1 MSASVWYC
9 VNAARERLGPM
20 AAEEIRRRFEAG
32 ELQRRSLVWQS
43 GMPQWLPLEQVAG
56 DLGIVLAAAPSSMT
70 DASSTASSSAP
81 TSAPM
86 PPAPIAA
93 VAPAT
98 TPQPAADAALAQ
110 AYAASSRDASAVGG
124 GVSDDVVDAGFWKR
138 LAAMLIDGLILTV
151 AFYAV
156 FFLLLLMVGAGAS
169 GFMTMFE
176 ASATGQPPSGPLLV
190 VFIVGGYVV
199 PFVMRWAYFTFFTAS
214 SWQATP
220 GKRAVGIKVVDLDG
234 KALTKGRAT
243 GRWFAAALSY
253 LTMYI
258 GFLMA
263 AFTDRKLALHDMV
276 ASTRVVDRWAYT
288 DQPERQQ
295 RGLGGCAIAALVGIG
310 LLFVVFTVGIIAA
323 ISIPAYQDYTQ
334 RAKINEVV
342 IEGRG
347 MTFAIDEF
355 LLATDR
361 CPATLEEAG
370 LVAPTSALVQA
381 TDVGEIDAGQ
391 CSLRFNLGGPQ
402 AGAYDGEY
410 LWFSHDGEGGWDCG
424 GSMEDRL
431 LPLDCR
437 G

>member
-1 MSASVWYC
+1 MSSPTWYC

-43 GMPQWLPLEQVAG
+43 GMPQWVPLEQMAG
-56 DLGIVLAAAPSSMT
+56 ELGIALAAAPPSMLE
-70 DASSTASSSAP
+70 AP
-81 TSAPM
+81 TIAATPQAPSATIA
-86 PPAPIAA
+86 PAPTAQ
-93 VAPAT
+93 PAT
-98 TPQPAADAALAQ
+98 DAALAQ
-110 AYAASSRDASAVGG
+110 AYAASSRDASATGSLVGN
-124 GVSDDVVDAGFWKR
+124 DVVDAGFWKR
-138 LAAMLIDGLILTV
+138 AAALLIDSLILTV

-214 SWQATP
+214 SWQGTP

-234 KALTKGRAT
+234 RAITKSRAT

-253 LTMYI
+253 LTFYI
-258 GFLMA
+258 GFLLA
-263 AFTDRKLALHDMV
+263 AFTDRKQALHDMV
-276 ASTRVVDRWAYT
+276 AGTRVVDRWAYT

-310 LLFVVFTVGIIAA
+310 LLFIVFTVGIIAA
-323 ISIPAYQDYTQ
+323 ISMPAYQDYTQ
-334 RAKINEVV
+334 RAKISEVV
-342 IEGRG
+342 NEGRG
-347 MTFAIDEF
+347 MTVAIDEF

-370 LVAPTSALVQA
+370 LVAPSSALVQA
-381 TDVGEIDAGQ
+381 TNLGEIDAGQ
-391 CSLRFNLGGPQ
+391 CSLRFTLGGSQ

-410 LWFSHDGEGGWDCG
+410 LWLSQDGEGGWDCG
-424 GSMEDRL
+424 GSMEDKL